1 MLAGCYVVGEFV
13 VGEFVVGEFVGGY
26 IIHNKSIILLALTD
40 LAIKV
45 SEYFSTYSWRN
56 LFR

>member
-1 MLAGCYVVGEFV
+1 MLAGCYV